1 MILIDIIN
9 ILRKSKKVFIMP
21 HISVDGDGLG
31 SSLALGLALEK
42 IGTSVEVWLEE
53 DVPNVYNFLPGS
65 KLVKV
70 YNSESNLPGEG
81 IGTVVALDAG
91 DLSRLGKR
99 VEIFNN
105 AEITINIDHHNTND
119 QFAQYNFVNV
129 TSSSVGEILYQLIKM
144 MGIEFDTDI
153 ATCLYVAISTDT
165 GGFRYSN
172 TTSVTHQIAGDLLN
186 SGVNVAEVSQEI
198 FDTVSYEKVMLMG
211 AAINSLELFEN
222 GRIAFITISDDVMKS
237 TGAKEEECD
246 GIVNIGRNIRGV
258 EVAVMVRSRT
268 DGEVKVNLRSNS
280 YVDVSEIAK
289 RYSGGGHKRAAG
301 CTVKGNSEDI
311 KSKLLDDI
319 RKVL

>member
-9 ILRKSKKVFIMP
+9 ILRESKKVYIMP
-21 HISVDGDGLG
+21 HVSVDGDGLG
-31 SSLALGLALEK
+31 SSIALGLALEK

-53 DVPNVYNFLPGS
+53 DVPSVYSFLPGS
-65 KLVKV
+65 KLIRV
-70 YNSESNLPGEG
+70 YNGEVDLPRED

-91 DLSRLGKR
+91 DLARLGKR

-119 QFAQYNFVNV
+119 EFAQYNYVNV

-144 MGIEFDTDI
+144 MGIEFDRDI

-186 SGVNVAEVSQEI
+186 SGVNVADVSQKV

-222 GRIAFITISDDVMKS
+222 GKIAFITISDDVMMS
-237 TGAKEEECD
+237 TGAKEEDCD

-258 EVAVMVRSRT
+258 EVAVMMRSRS
-268 DGEVKVNLRSNS
+268 DGELKVNLRSNS
-280 YVDVSEIAK
+280 YVNVSEIAK
-289 RYSGGGHKRAAG
+289 LYSGGGHKRAAG
-301 CTVKGNSEDI
+301 CTVKGNIEDI

>member
-9 ILRKSKKVFIMP
+9 VLKESKKVIIMP
-21 HISVDGDGLG
+21 HVSVDGDGLG

-53 DVPNVYNFLPGS
+53 DIPSVYSFLPGS
-65 KLVKV
+65 YLVKV
-70 YNSESNLPGEG
+70 YKGESDLSCEC
-81 IGTVVALDAG
+81 IGTAVALDAG
-91 DLSRLGKR
+91 DLPRLGKR

-105 AEITINIDHHNTND
+105 AEITINIDHHSTND
-119 QFAQYNFVNV
+119 EFAKYNFVN
-129 TSSSVGEILYQLIKM
+129 TNASSVGEILYQLIKM
-144 MGIEFDTDI
+144 MGIEFDMDI

-186 SGVNVAEVSQEI
+186 SGVNVAEISQKI
-198 FDTVSYEKVMLMG
+198 FDTVSYEKVMLMR

-222 GRIAFITISDDVMKS
+222 GKVAFITISDDVMKS

-246 GIVNIGRNIRGV
+246 GIVNIGRNVKGV
-258 EVAVMVRSRT
+258 EVAVMIRT
-268 DGEVKVNLRSNS
+268 RNDGEVKVNLRSNS

-289 RYSGGGHKRAAG
+289 LYSGGGHKRAAG
-301 CTVKGNSEDI
+301 CTVKGNIEEI
-311 KSKLLDDI
+311 KSKLLGDI